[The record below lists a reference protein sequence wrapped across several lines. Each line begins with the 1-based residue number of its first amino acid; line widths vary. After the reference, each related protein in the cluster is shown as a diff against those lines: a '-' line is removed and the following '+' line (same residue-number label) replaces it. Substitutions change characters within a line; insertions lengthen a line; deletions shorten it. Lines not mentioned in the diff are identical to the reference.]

1 MIVYFMK
8 KESYLKDILVFALLA
23 IIIVIPIRTFIAQP
37 FLVSGVSMDP
47 TFKTHDYLII
57 NEISY
62 YFREPK
68 REEVV
73 VMRYPL
79 DTNTFFIK
87 RIIGLPLETVTVK
100 NGEIIIINK
109 DNPKGFKID
118 SKYVIDKHKSFESFS
133 VTLGPTEYFVMGDNR
148 KESSDSRFWGPL
160 PRKDIIGTPIIRL
173 FPFNKIEI
181 KPGNIDSATTTQ
193 KN

>member
-1 MIVYFMK
+1 MK
-8 KESYLKDILVFALLA
+8 KESYLKDILTFALLA

-47 TFKTHDYLII
+47 SFKTNDYLII
-57 NEISY
+57 DEISY

-79 DTNTFFIK
+79 DTSTFFIK
-87 RIIGLPLETVTVK
+87 RIIGLPLETISVK
-100 NGEIIIINK
+100 NGEITIINK
-109 DNPKGFKID
+109 DNPKGFKLNN
-118 SKYVIDKHKSFESFS
+118 KYVIDEHKSFESFS
-133 VTLGPTEYFVMGDNR
+133 VSLGPTEYFVMGDNR

-160 PRKDIIGTPIIRL
+160 PRKDIIGTPFIRL
-173 FPFNKIEI
+173 FPFNKINL
-181 KPGNIDSATTTQ
+181 KPGSIIDTASSSN
-193 KN
+193 K

>member
-1 MIVYFMK
+1 MK

-73 VMRYPL
+73 VMKYPL
-79 DTNTFFIK
+79 DTSTFFIK
-87 RIIGLPLETVTVK
+87 RIIGLPLETITVK
-100 NGEIIIINK
+100 NGEITVINK

>member
-73 VMRYPL
+73 VMKYPL
-79 DTNTFFIK
+79 DTSTFFIK
-87 RIIGLPLETVTVK
+87 RIIGLPLETITVK
-100 NGEIIIINK
+100 NGEITIINK
-109 DNPKGFKID
+109 DNPRGFKID

>member
-160 PRKDIIGTPIIRL
+160 PKKDIIGTPIIRL

>member
-73 VMRYPL
+73 VMRYFL
-79 DTNTFFIK
+79 DINTFFIK
-87 RIIGLPLETVTVK
+87 RIIG
-100 NGEIIIINK
+100 
-109 DNPKGFKID
+109 
-118 SKYVIDKHKSFESFS
+118 
-133 VTLGPTEYFVMGDNR
+133 
-148 KESSDSRFWGPL
+148 
-160 PRKDIIGTPIIRL
+160 
-173 FPFNKIEI
+173 
-181 KPGNIDSATTTQ
+181 
-193 KN
+193 

>member
-1 MIVYFMK
+1 MK
-8 KESYLKDILVFALLA
+8 KESYLKDILIFALLA

-47 TFKTHDYLII
+47 SFKTNDYLII
-57 NEISY
+57 DEISY

-79 DTNTFFIK
+79 DTSTFFIK
-87 RIIGLPLETVTVK
+87 RIIGLPLETVSVK
-100 NGEIIIINK
+100 NGEITIINK
-109 DNPKGFKID
+109 DNPKGFKLNN
-118 SKYVIDKHKSFESFS
+118 KYVIDEHKSFESFS
-133 VTLGPTEYFVMGDNR
+133 VSLGPTEYFVMGDNR

-160 PRKDIIGTPIIRL
+160 PRKDIIGTPFIRL
-173 FPFNKIEI
+173 FPFNKIDL
-181 KPGNIDSATTTQ
+181 KPGSVVSTASSSS
-193 KN
+193 K

>member
-47 TFKTHDYLII
+47 TFKTNDYLII
-57 NEISY
+57 NEVSY

-79 DTNTFFIK
+79 DTSTFFIK
-87 RIIGLPLETVTVK
+87 RIIGLPLETITVK
-100 NGEIIIINK
+100 NGEITVINK

>member
-1 MIVYFMK
+1 MVVYFMK
-8 KESYLKDILVFALLA
+8 KESYLKDILTFALLA

-47 TFKTHDYLII
+47 SFKTNDYLII
-57 NEISY
+57 DEISY

-79 DTNTFFIK
+79 DTSTFFIK
-87 RIIGLPLETVTVK
+87 RIIGLPLETISVK
-100 NGEIIIINK
+100 NGEITIINK
-109 DNPKGFKID
+109 DNPKGFKLNN
-118 SKYVIDKHKSFESFS
+118 KYVIDEHKSFESFS
-133 VTLGPTEYFVMGDNR
+133 VSLGPTEYFVMGDNR

-160 PRKDIIGTPIIRL
+160 PRKDIIGTPFIRL
-173 FPFNKIEI
+173 FPFNKINL
-181 KPGNIDSATTTQ
+181 KPGSIVDTASSSN
-193 KN
+193 K

>member
-1 MIVYFMK
+1 MK
-8 KESYLKDILVFALLA
+8 
-23 IIIVIPIRTFIAQP
+23 
-37 FLVSGVSMDP
+37 
-47 TFKTHDYLII
+47 
-57 NEISY
+57 
-62 YFREPK
+62 
-68 REEVV
+68 
-73 VMRYPL
+73 YPL
-79 DTNTFFIK
+79 DTSTFFIK
-87 RIIGLPLETVTVK
+87 RIIGLPLETITVK
-100 NGEIIIINK
+100 NGEITIINK
-109 DNPKGFKID
+109 DNPRGFKID